1 MNFTFRN
8 LRRFMIKKAFIIIN
22 LTLLVSL
29 NGFSQKPTKQN
40 SQFKNIKEV
49 VDFNYGSIKGESLVN
64 LVDYLIDDEVELLSL
79 YMNKIGFPSR
89 NTDSNKGLSFWDGS
103 GSINVEFLYKSRP
116 YVYQDKSIPTLERI
130 VLTRISKTTLYKL
143 ITTLLE
149 SGKFTKGKSFPS
161 SSVNSSSRDGL
172 SRTFTFHNKIRNHTF
187 SIVTFDYDG
196 TYDYNEIQF
205 VFN

>member
-1 MNFTFRN
+1 
-8 LRRFMIKKAFIIIN
+8 MIKKALLIIN
-22 LTLLVSL
+22 VALMVSL
-29 NGFSQKPTKQN
+29 NCFPQKNIKSNT
-40 SQFKNIKEV
+40 QFKNIKEV
-49 VDFNYGSIKGESLVN
+49 VEFNYGPLKGENLIY

-89 NTDSNKGLSFWDGS
+89 DTNINKGLSFWDGS
-103 GSINVEFLYKSRP
+103 GSVNVDFLYKPRP

-161 SSVNSSSRDGL
+161 SSIHYSSRDGL
-172 SRTFTFHNKIRNHTF
+172 SRTFTFYNKIRNHTF
-187 SIVTFDYDG
+187 SIVTFDCDG
-196 TYDYNEIQF
+196 GNDYNEIQF